1 MSKFTIINT
10 KLCAPVVMLLT
21 QYNVKLLKQLESSY
35 YYLKKKKKNWSKYQ
49 SKRQEQSQHLDF
61 LIDPSFQEI
70 NRVFVL
76 STEN

>member
-21 QYNVKLLKQLESSY
+21 QNNVKLLKQLESSY
-35 YYLKKKKKNWSKYQ
+35 YYYYFFFLIWSKYQ

-76 STEN
+76 SIEN